1 MNRKI
6 CVITGSRAEY
16 GLLRWVMQGIKDEPS
31 LTLQIIATGMH
42 LSAQFGNTYKEIEGD
57 GFAIDRKVQM
67 LTGSD
72 TGIGIA
78 KSMGNGMIGFADAL
92 NELQPDLIVV
102 LGDRFEIFSAVSAA
116 LVARIPVAHIHG
128 GELTEGNFDDA
139 LRHSITKMSHLHF
152 VAAEEYQN
160 RVIQLGES
168 PDRVFNVGGLGVDN
182 IARTKLIS
190 KDELERELQ
199 FKFQERNLIV
209 TFHPVTLET
218 DSGLQQLM
226 EMLEALDSFP
236 DIGLIFT
243 MPNADTSSQLMAS
256 LIEKYVKSRDNAAS
270 YSSLGV
276 VRYLSALA
284 CVDGVI
290 GNSSSGLLEA
300 PILKKGTI
308 NIGDRQRGRL
318 TYPSVIN
325 CEGISLEIS
334 KSINTLYS
342 DQFQESLICGIGSI
356 GLTGSSDR
364 IVELIKGTSIEKLVT
379 KTFYDMHFESFN
391 SLEIGQANEN

>member
-16 GLLRWVMQGIKDEPS
+16 GLLRWVMQGIKDDPS

-42 LSAQFGNTYKEIEGD
+42 LSAEFGNTYKEIEGD

-72 TGIGIA
+72 TPVGIA
-78 KSMGNGMIGFADAL
+78 KSMGNGLIGFADAL
-92 NELQPDLIVV
+92 NELKPDLIVV

-139 LRHSITKMSHLHF
+139 LRHSITKMSYLHF

-182 IARTKLIS
+182 IARTKLIE
-190 KDELERELQ
+190 KEELESELQ
-199 FKFQERNLIV
+199 FQFQERNLIV

-218 DSGLQQLM
+218 DSGVKQLM
-226 EMLEALDSFP
+226 ELLEALDSFP

-243 MPNADTSSQLMAS
+243 MPNADTGGQLMTS
-256 LIEKYVKSRDNAAS
+256 LIEKYLESRDNAAS
-270 YSSLGV
+270 YSSLGA

-300 PILKKGTI
+300 PIFMVGTV
-308 NIGDRQRGRL
+308 NIGNRQQGRVQAK
-318 TYPSVIN
+318 SVIS
-325 CEGISLEIS
+325 CEPNRIDIQGAITKLLSSDFQSTVKSSNSPFGISGACEKIVKVI
-334 KSINTLYS
+334 KSTPKKNL
-342 DQFQESLICGIGSI
+342 
-356 GLTGSSDR
+356 
-364 IVELIKGTSIEKLVT
+364 LIKV
-379 KTFYDMHFESFN
+379 FYDHGN
-391 SLEIGQANEN
+391 QTK

>member
-1 MNRKI
+1 MNQKI

-42 LSAQFGNTYKEIEGD
+42 LSAQFGNTYQEIEGD
-57 GFAIDRKVQM
+57 GFVIDRKIQM

-72 TGIGIA
+72 TPVGIA
-78 KSMGNGMIGFADAL
+78 KSMGNGLIGFADAL
-92 NELQPDLIVV
+92 NELKPDLVIV
-102 LGDRFEIFSAVSAA
+102 LGDRFEIFSAAAAA

-139 LRHSITKMSHLHF
+139 LRHSITKMSQLHF
-152 VAAEEYQN
+152 VAAEEYRN

-182 IARTKLIS
+182 IARTKLI
-190 KDELERELQ
+190 KKEELESELQ

-218 DSGLQQLM
+218 DSGLKQLM
-226 EMLEALDSFP
+226 ELLEALDSFP

-243 MPNADTSSQLMAS
+243 MPNADTSSQLMTS

-270 YSSLGV
+270 YASLGV
-276 VRYLSALA
+276 VRYLSAMA

-300 PILKKGTI
+300 PSLKKGTI
-308 NIGDRQRGRL
+308 NIGNRQRGRVQAE
-318 TYPSVIN
+318 SVIS
-325 CEGISLEIS
+325 CEPDRLDIQRAITKL
-334 KSINTLYS
+334 L
-342 DQFQESLICGIGSI
+342 
-356 GLTGSSDR
+356 SSDFQSTVKSVTSPFGAAGACEK
-364 IVELIKGTSIEKLVT
+364 IVKVIKSMPK
-379 KTFYDMHFESFN
+379 
-391 SLEIGQANEN
+391 ENLLNKVFCDHGNQDK

>member
-1 MNRKI
+1 
-6 CVITGSRAEY
+6 
-16 GLLRWVMQGIKDEPS
+16 MQGIKDEPS

-57 GFAIDRKVQM
+57 GFTIDRKVQM

-72 TGIGIA
+72 TAIGIA

-92 NELQPDLIVV
+92 NELKPDLIVV

-190 KDELERELQ
+190 KNELERELQ
-199 FKFQERNLIV
+199 FKFQEQNLLV
-209 TFHPVTLET
+209 AFHPVTLEP
-218 DSGLQQLM
+218 DSGVEQLR
-226 EMLEALDSFP
+226 ELLDALDSFP

-243 MPNADTSSQLMAS
+243 KPNADTGGQLMS
-256 LIEKYVKSRDNAAS
+256 GLIEKYANSRANAVS
-270 YSSLGV
+270 YASLGA
-276 VRYLSALA
+276 VRYLSTFA
-284 CVDGVI
+284 CIDGVI

-300 PILKKGTI
+300 PSFMVGTV
-308 NIGDRQRGRL
+308 NIGNRQQGRVQAE
-318 TYPSVIN
+318 SVIS
-325 CEGISLEIS
+325 CEATRVEIEFSIKKVLSKEFRKGIDQAIS
-334 KSINTLYS
+334 P
-342 DQFQESLICGIGSI
+342 FGSGGASEKTVQI
-356 GLTGSSDR
+356 
-364 IVELIKGTSIEKLVT
+364 IKLKVHENLVS
-379 KTFYDMHFESFN
+379 KVFYDCTVGG
-391 SLEIGQANEN
+391 L

>member
-1 MNRKI
+1 
-6 CVITGSRAEY
+6 
-16 GLLRWVMQGIKDEPS
+16 MQGIKDEPS

-78 KSMGNGMIGFADAL
+78 KSMGHGMIGFADAL

-182 IARTKLIS
+182 IARTKLM
-190 KDELERELQ
+190 KKEELESELR

-209 TFHPVTLET
+209 TFHPVTLEN
-218 DSGLQQLM
+218 DSGLKQLM

-300 PILKKGTI
+300 PVLKKGTI
-308 NIGDRQRGRL
+308 NIGNRQQGRVQAK
-318 TYPSVIN
+318 SVIS
-325 CEGISLEIS
+325 CEPDRLDIQRAITKL
-334 KSINTLYS
+334 L
-342 DQFQESLICGIGSI
+342 
-356 GLTGSSDR
+356 SSDFQSMVKSVTSPFGVSGACEK
-364 IVELIKGTSIEKLVT
+364 IVKVIKLMPKENLLKKVFCDHGNQEK
-379 KTFYDMHFESFN
+379 
-391 SLEIGQANEN
+391 

>member
-1 MNRKI
+1 MNQKI

-42 LSAQFGNTYKEIEGD
+42 LSAQFGNTYQEIEGD
-57 GFAIDRKVQM
+57 GFVIDRKIQM

-72 TGIGIA
+72 TPVGIA
-78 KSMGNGMIGFADAL
+78 KSMGNGLIGFADAL
-92 NELQPDLIVV
+92 NELKPDLIIV
-102 LGDRFEIFSAVSAA
+102 LGDRFEIFSAVAAA

-139 LRHSITKMSHLHF
+139 LRHSITKMSQLHF
-152 VAAEEYQN
+152 VAAEEYRN

-182 IARTKLIS
+182 IARTKLI
-190 KDELERELQ
+190 KKEELESELQ

-218 DSGLQQLM
+218 DSGLKQLM
-226 EMLEALDSFP
+226 ELLEALYSFP

-243 MPNADTSSQLMAS
+243 MPNADTSSQLMTS
-256 LIEKYVKSRDNAAS
+256 LIEKYVESRDNTAS
-270 YSSLGV
+270 YASLGV
-276 VRYLSALA
+276 VRHLSAMA

-290 GNSSSGLLEA
+290 GNSSSGLSEA
-300 PILKKGTI
+300 PSFKIGTI
-308 NIGDRQRGRL
+308 NIGDRQNGRIQAS
-318 TYPSVIN
+318 SVLN
-325 CEGISLEIS
+325 CEASQSHIVRAIEEM
-334 KSINTLYS
+334 YS
-342 DQFQESLICGIGSI
+342 DGFQSRLKTAVNPYGTGGASL
-356 GLTGSSDR
+356 R
-364 IVELIKGTSIEKLVT
+364 IVEILKEVNLEGLIMK
-379 KTFYDMHFESFN
+379 SFN
-391 SLEIGQANEN
+391 DL

>member
-1 MNRKI
+1 MTRKI

-16 GLLRWVMQGIKDEPS
+16 GLLRWVMQGVKDEPS

-42 LSAQFGNTYKEIEGD
+42 LSAQFGNTYQEIEGD
-57 GFAIDRKVQM
+57 GFVIDRKIQM
-67 LTGSD
+67 LAGSD
-72 TGIGIA
+72 TPVGIA
-78 KSMGNGMIGFADAL
+78 KSMGNGLIGFADAL
-92 NELQPDLIVV
+92 NELKPDLIIV
-102 LGDRFEIFSAVSAA
+102 LGDRFEIFSAVAAA

-139 LRHSITKMSHLHF
+139 LRHSITKMSQLHF
-152 VAAEEYQN
+152 VAAEEYRN

-182 IARTKLIS
+182 IARTKLI
-190 KDELERELQ
+190 KKEELESELQ

-209 TFHPVTLET
+209 TFHPVTLEN
-218 DSGLQQLM
+218 DSGLKQLM

-300 PILKKGTI
+300 PVLKKGTI
-308 NIGDRQRGRL
+308 NIGNRQQGRVQAK
-318 TYPSVIN
+318 SVIS
-325 CEGISLEIS
+325 CEPDRLDIQRAITKL
-334 KSINTLYS
+334 L
-342 DQFQESLICGIGSI
+342 
-356 GLTGSSDR
+356 SSDFQSMVKSVTSPFGVSGACEK
-364 IVELIKGTSIEKLVT
+364 IVKVIKLMPKENLLKKVFCDHGNQEK
-379 KTFYDMHFESFN
+379 
-391 SLEIGQANEN
+391 

>member
-1 MNRKI
+1 
-6 CVITGSRAEY
+6 
-16 GLLRWVMQGIKDEPS
+16 MQGIKDEPS

-42 LSAQFGNTYKEIEGD
+42 LSPQFGNTYQEIEGD

-72 TGIGIA
+72 TAIGIA
-78 KSMGNGMIGFADAL
+78 KSMGNGLIGFADAL
-92 NELQPDLIVV
+92 NELKPDLIVV

-152 VAAEEYQN
+152 VAAEEYRI

-182 IARTKLIS
+182 IARTKLLG
-190 KDELERELQ
+190 KDELEHELQ
-199 FKFQERNLIV
+199 FKFQERNLLV
-209 TFHPVTLET
+209 TFHPVTLEP
-218 DSGLQQLM
+218 DSGVDQLA
-226 EMLEALDSFP
+226 ELLNALDSFP

-243 MPNADTSSQLMAS
+243 LPNADTDGQLMS
-256 LIEKYVKSRDNAAS
+256 GLIEKYANSRNYAVS
-270 YSSLGV
+270 YASLGA
-276 VRYLSALA
+276 VRYLSTMA

-300 PILKKGTI
+300 PSLKKGTI
-308 NIGDRQRGRL
+308 NIGNRQKGRL
-318 TYPSVIN
+318 TCPSIIN
-325 CEGISLEIS
+325 CRGIGVEIID
-334 KSINTLYS
+334 SINDLYS
-342 DQFQESLICGIGSI
+342 DSFQKMLNDKISSF
-356 GLTGSSDR
+356 GLPGASER
-364 IVELIKGTSIEKLVT
+364 IVEFIKKTPIEKLVL
-379 KTFYDMHFESFN
+379 KSFN
-391 SLEIGQANEN
+391 DAQRVGHNSSGNGQTNEN